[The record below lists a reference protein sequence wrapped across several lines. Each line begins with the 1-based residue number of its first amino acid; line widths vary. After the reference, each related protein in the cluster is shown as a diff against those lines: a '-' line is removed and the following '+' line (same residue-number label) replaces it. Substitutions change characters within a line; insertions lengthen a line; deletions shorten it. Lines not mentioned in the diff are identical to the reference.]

1 MTINHPIT
9 PPEQMIELWKDIAD
23 DAWNPLTC
31 LAIQAAEWGADQELE
46 ACCSIALTALCCGTK
61 QQRRNLVSQI
71 RETRRPKTLQERALS
86 VIDNAVVTKQLSAGA
101 AAIVRQALMTNS

>member
-1 MTINHPIT
+1 MTIHHPIT
-9 PPEQMIELWKDIAD
+9 PSEEMIELWKDIAD
-23 DAWNPLTC
+23 EAWNPLTC

-71 RETRRPKTLQERALS
+71 REMRRPMTIKDKALLVLDSAVNNGKLSRTEAS
-86 VIDNAVVTKQLSAGA
+86 VLRNALNVDN
-101 AAIVRQALMTNS
+101 